1 MKWYGF
7 ATIMGFEFDPEKSA
21 ANHSKYGIDFVQAQ
35 ILWHDP
41 FGLEVG
47 PFLRGEVHLGWIA
60 KMEGRCYIAIFIAI
74 FTRRGKR
81 IRLISVR
88 RARKDEVRRYEQ
100 TIR

>member
-1 MKWYGF
+1 MK
-7 ATIMGFEFDPEKSA
+7 FEFDPEKSA
-21 ANHSKYGIDFVQAQ
+21 ANHSKHGIDFVQAQ

>member
-1 MKWYGF
+1 ME
-7 ATIMGFEFDPEKSA
+7 FEFDPETSA
-21 ANHSKYGIDFVQAQ
+21 ANHSKHGIDFVVAQ
-35 ILWHDP
+35 TLWQDP

-47 PFLRGEVHLGWIA
+47 PFLRGEVRLGWIA
-60 KMEGRCYIAIFIAI
+60 KVEGHCYMAI

-100 TIR
+100 AIR

>member
-1 MKWYGF
+1 ME
-7 ATIMGFEFDPEKSA
+7 FEFDLEKSA
-21 ANHSKYGIDFVQAQ
+21 ANHSKHGIDFVRAQ

-47 PFLRGEVHLGWIA
+47 PFLRGEVRLGRIA
-60 KMEGRCYIAIFIAI
+60 KMEGRCYIAI